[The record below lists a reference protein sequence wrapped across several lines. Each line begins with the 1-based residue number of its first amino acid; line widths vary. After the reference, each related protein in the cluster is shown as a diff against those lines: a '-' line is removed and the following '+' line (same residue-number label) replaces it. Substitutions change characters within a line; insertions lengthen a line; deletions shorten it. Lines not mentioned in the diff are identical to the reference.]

1 MLVRPLPTLLYTA
14 VEARALDNYT
24 IEALQVPA
32 LTLMTRAG
40 EAALGCLQQNWR
52 SARSIVLVCGAGNN
66 AGDAYVLARLL
77 HQKGYQV
84 AVIEVFPAAKKSDA
98 AQNCFQVMKGAG
110 VVPTENYA
118 CLTQADVV
126 VDAVFGVG
134 LNRNVGGEY
143 AAAIEQINQSN
154 KPVLSLDIPSG
165 LNASTGQ
172 VMGSAVRASATISF
186 MTAKIGLFTGAG
198 PDQSGQIF
206 VDDLDT
212 PSVAYQNVAA
222 SAQTLTHK
230 KVRDLLPARLRSG
243 HKGTHGHVLVL
254 GGAEGYRGALL
265 LAAEAAARAGAGL
278 VTMLGYASGPEL
290 INVERPELM
299 YRGIANVHEMREFT
313 GRAKAVAIG
322 PGLGTDESAIARFAA
337 ILETDLPL
345 VVDADALRLL
355 AAEPHKRD
363 NWVLT
368 PHPGEAALLMD
379 TTVEDIQS
387 DRLTAAQNIVERYG
401 GTVILKGVGSI
412 IVTGFG
418 NEVLLH
424 GNPGMGSGGMGDVL
438 TGVIVG
444 LLAQG
449 LSIEQA
455 TRVGACVHARAGDRA
470 AKSGERGLL
479 ARDLMPHIRSLVN

>member
-1 MLVRPLPTLLYTA
+1 MA
-14 VEARALDNYT
+14 
-24 IEALQVPA
+24 
-32 LTLMTRAG
+32 
-40 EAALGCLQQNWR
+40 
-52 SARSIVLVCGAGNN
+52 
-66 AGDAYVLARLL
+66 
-77 HQKGYQV
+77 
-84 AVIEVFPAAKKSDA
+84 
-98 AQNCFQVMKGAG
+98 
-110 VVPTENYA
+110 
-118 CLTQADVV
+118 
-126 VDAVFGVG
+126 
-134 LNRNVGGEY
+134 
-143 AAAIEQINQSN
+143 
-154 KPVLSLDIPSG
+154 
-165 LNASTGQ
+165 
-172 VMGSAVRASATISF
+172 
-186 MTAKIGLFTGAG
+186 
-198 PDQSGQIF
+198 
-206 VDDLDT
+206 
-212 PSVAYQNVAA
+212 
-222 SAQTLTHK
+222 
-230 KVRDLLPARLRSG
+230 
-243 HKGTHGHVLVL
+243 
-254 GGAEGYRGALL
+254 
-265 LAAEAAARAGAGL
+265 
-278 VTMLGYASGPEL
+278 
-290 INVERPELM
+290 
-299 YRGIANVHEMREFT
+299 
-313 GRAKAVAIG
+313 
-322 PGLGTDESAIARFAA
+322 
-337 ILETDLPL
+337 
-345 VVDADALRLL
+345 ALRLL